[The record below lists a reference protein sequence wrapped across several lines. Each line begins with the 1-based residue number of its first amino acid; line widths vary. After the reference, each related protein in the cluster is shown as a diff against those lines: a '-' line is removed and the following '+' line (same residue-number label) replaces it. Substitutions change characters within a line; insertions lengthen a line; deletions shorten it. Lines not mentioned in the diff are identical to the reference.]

1 MEVSVIIPVYN
12 AVDFLDQSI
21 QSALDQPEVMEVIV
35 IDDGSTDGSY
45 EKLVDWERKEERVK
59 LLIQPGR
66 ERKRAGAARN
76 LGLKAARYEYIAFL
90 DADDYFLPDRFRWT
104 KATFDKYPEVGVVF
118 ERVVIFKENQSPL
131 DLPQERLLG
140 LRKLDEG
147 KEFENYLT
155 GKYGYSPVTG
165 MTFKQELLD
174 TVGLMDESLK
184 QRQDKD
190 FIFRLCLFATVRLSI
205 KENHPVVTYRY
216 HNTNTVGNV
225 KETHSSELQ
234 LYNKWLDKLPF
245 LPVSFVGKLIF
256 IRHYTVCKYKSYK
269 WPKIKKAALY
279 PVLYT
284 ATLLR
289 NLKLFKS

>member
-21 QSALDQPEVMEVIV
+21 QSALDKPEVKEVIA

-45 EKLVDWERKEERVK
+45 EKLLEWERKGERVK
-59 LLIQPGR
+59 VLTHPGR
-66 ERKRAGAARN
+66 ERKRAGATRN
-76 LGLKAARYEYIAFL
+76 IGLKVATSEYIAFL

-118 ERVVIFKENQSPL
+118 ERVLIFKEEQSPL
-131 DLPQERLLG
+131 DLPQEKLLG

-155 GKYGYSPVTG
+155 GKYGYSPITG

-174 TVGLMDESLK
+174 KVGLMDESLK

-225 KETHSSELQ
+225 EETHSSELQ
-234 LYNKWLDKLPF
+234 LYNKWLEKLSY
-245 LPVSFVGKLIF
+245 LPVSFIGKLIF
-256 IRHYTVCKYKSYK
+256 IRHYTVFKYKSYK
-269 WPKIKKAALY
+269 WPKIKKVTLYPALY
-279 PVLYT
+279 T
-284 ATLLR
+284 ITLLK
-289 NLKLFKS
+289 NLKLFRS